1 MKKYFYNLFA
11 GVLVLTLFWAC
22 TEDMGTTP
30 GSDSQATVTLYKYAA
45 EAPYDG
51 DCDVMVRV
59 AANSATTEA
68 YALAETR
75 ADKEK
80 RIAEIGSDGYNNYV
94 VEHGEKLSEI
104 NGVSIQDKI
113 FTNLKGEN
121 VITVVAVGG
130 GNKKAAEVEF
140 TGITWTTVTSGTY
153 IFGVKNIQSIYA
165 NSIETS
171 LQYCDSDPSSYRFK
185 NLFGEGK
192 HLKFT
197 TTTYQYS
204 DGATVCRV
212 AAQTTPLTFGD
223 YGTVSVRDVATWQN
237 DDAYLDCAL
246 YDDGYVYLWVQYYV
260 EAGNLGYGYD
270 EFYPNE

>member
-1 MKKYFYNLFA
+1 MKKYIYNLFA
-11 GVLVLTLFWAC
+11 GVMVMALFSAC

-30 GSDSQATVTLYKYAA
+30 GNDSQATVTLYKYAA

-68 YALAETR
+68 YALAEPK

-80 RIAEIGSDGYNNYV
+80 RIAELGSDGYNNYV
-94 VEHGEKLSEI
+94 VEHGEKLSDI
-104 NGVSIQDKI
+104 KGASIQDKV
-113 FTNLKGEN
+113 FTSLKGEN

-140 TGITWTTVTSGTY
+140 TGITWTTVATGTY
-153 IFGVKNIQSIYA
+153 KFATANIQKIYA
-165 NSIETS
+165 ESIETS
-171 LQYCDSDPSSYRFK
+171 LQYCDTEPSAYRFK
-185 NLFGEGK
+185 NLFGDGK

-197 TTTYQYS
+197 ATSAKYS

-212 AAQTTPLTFGD
+212 APQETPLTFGS
-223 YGTVSVRDVATWQN
+223 YGSVFVRDVATWQN
-237 DDAYLDCAL
+237 DDSVLDCAL
-246 YDDGYVYLWVQYYV
+246 YDNGYVYLWVQYYV
-260 EAGNLGYGYD
+260 SAGNLGYGYD
-270 EFYPNE
+270 EFNPAE